1 MGDQFQQLGH
11 FGLEGEGLLAH
22 TDVEVFE
29 NRGPAQESAT
39 GQDELWAR
47 RPLFKPAS
55 GFYGWFYHS
64 RLLGGVSNWA
74 YPSTAYKSYKEG
86 VNTVRQAVQKVLA
99 GFFCGVLPCFV
110 WAQPIVD
117 HSHVQEAIKRGV
129 QVWDVRDARD
139 YAKGHLPG
147 AVTIGD
153 AAAALRDGN
162 SEDFL
167 ATARIESILGAAGI
181 DPLRETVV
189 YGSRGSWNP
198 YFGRYA
204 LRYFGGSKVS
214 VFHDGIEGWQAA
226 GLPVST
232 SAVQA
237 TPVRLKLSSNPALAV
252 STPEMISRLNH
263 SNVQLV
269 DVRTPKEFAGEDI
282 RALRGGH
289 IPGAVNIPYE
299 QNWTDPET
307 LQKLARKQVGD
318 SRGMVLKSNLDLKA
332 LYAKLDPEK
341 ETVVYCQ
348 SGARASETAGVL
360 EQLGF
365 KNVRVYD
372 SSWLGYGNQM
382 DAPANNVTIFN
393 VGALNARMG
402 TMLARIDSLEKEL
415 AAAKK

>member
-1 MGDQFQQLGH
+1 M
-11 FGLEGEGLLAH
+11 
-22 TDVEVFE
+22 
-29 NRGPAQESAT
+29 
-39 GQDELWAR
+39 
-47 RPLFKPAS
+47 
-55 GFYGWFYHS
+55 
-64 RLLGGVSNWA
+64 
-74 YPSTAYKSYKEG
+74 
-86 VNTVRQAVQKVLA
+86 RQAFKKVA
-99 GFFCGVLPCFV
+99 SMFFFGVMPCFV

-117 HSHVQEAIKRGV
+117 HAHVQEAIKRGV

-153 AAAALRDGN
+153 AAATLRDAN
-162 SEDFL
+162 AEDFI

-189 YGSRGSWNP
+189 YGSRGSWNS

-214 VFHDGIEGWQAA
+214 VFHDGIEGWQAV

-232 SAVQA
+232 SPFQA
-237 TPVRLKLSSNPALAV
+237 TPVKLKLSPNLALAV
-252 STPEMISRLNH
+252 TTSEMISRLNH
-263 SNVQLV
+263 SNVQVV

-307 LQKLARKQVGD
+307 LQKLAKKQVSD
-318 SRGMVLKSNLDLKA
+318 SRGMVLKSNSDLKA
-332 LYAKLDPEK
+332 LYAKLNPEK

-360 EQLGF
+360 DQLGF

-372 SSWLGYGNQM
+372 SSWLAYGNQL
-382 DAPANNVTIFN
+382 DAPANNVTVFN
-393 VGALNARMG
+393 VGALNGRMG
-402 TMLARIDSLEKEL
+402 VMLARIDSLEKEL
-415 AAAKK
+415 ATAKK

>member
-1 MGDQFQQLGH
+1 M
-11 FGLEGEGLLAH
+11 
-22 TDVEVFE
+22 
-29 NRGPAQESAT
+29 
-39 GQDELWAR
+39 
-47 RPLFKPAS
+47 
-55 GFYGWFYHS
+55 
-64 RLLGGVSNWA
+64 
-74 YPSTAYKSYKEG
+74 
-86 VNTVRQAVQKVLA
+86 RQAVQKVVTM
-99 GFFCGVLPCFV
+99 FFWGVMPCFV

-117 HSHVQEAIKRGV
+117 HAHVQEAIKRGA

-153 AAAALRDGN
+153 AASVLRDAN
-162 SEDFL
+162 AEDFI

-181 DPLRETVV
+181 DPQRETVV

-198 YFGRYA
+198 YFGRYT

-232 SAVQA
+232 SPFQA
-237 TPVRLKLSSNPALAV
+237 SPVTLKLLPNPALAV
-252 STPEMISRLNH
+252 TTPEMISRVNQ
-263 SNVQLV
+263 SNVQIV
-269 DVRTPKEFAGEDI
+269 DARTPKEFAGEDI

-299 QNWTDPET
+299 QNWADPET
-307 LQKLARKQVGD
+307 LQKLAKKQVSD
-318 SRGMVLKSNLDLKA
+318 SRGMALKSNADLKA

-348 SGARASETAGVL
+348 SGVRASETAGVL

-372 SSWLGYGNQM
+372 SSWLGYGNRL
-382 DAPANNVTIFN
+382 DAPANNATIFN
-393 VGALNARMG
+393 VGALNGRMG
-402 TMLARIDSLEKEL
+402 AMQARIDALAKEL

>member
-1 MGDQFQQLGH
+1 MGAP
-11 FGLEGEGLLAH
+11 AH
-22 TDVEVFE
+22 
-29 NRGPAQESAT
+29 
-39 GQDELWAR
+39 
-47 RPLFKPAS
+47 FKPVS
-55 GFYGWFYHS
+55 GLYGWFYRS
-64 RLLGGVSNWA
+64 RLFEVAAIGRILAAVD
-74 YPSTAYKSYKEG
+74 KSYKEG
-86 VNTVRQAVQKVLA
+86 ANTVKQAVQKVLA
-99 GFFCGVLPCFV
+99 VFFWGVVPCFV
-110 WAQPIVD
+110 GAQPIVD
-117 HSHVQEAIKRGV
+117 HAQVQEAIKRGV

-147 AVTIGD
+147 ALTVGD

-162 SEDFL
+162 AEDFL
-167 ATARIESILGAAGI
+167 ATARIETILGAAGI
-181 DPLRETVV
+181 DPQRETVV
-189 YGSRGSWNP
+189 YGARGSWNP

-232 SAVQA
+232 SPVQA
-237 TPVRLKLSSNPALAV
+237 IPTKLKLSPNLALAV
-252 STPEMISRLNH
+252 TTPEMISRLNH

-269 DVRTPKEFAGEDI
+269 DVRTPKEFTGEDI

-299 QNWTDPET
+299 QNWADPET
-307 LQKLARKQVGD
+307 PQKLATKQVGD
-318 SRGMVLKSNLDLKA
+318 SRGMALKSNADLKA

-372 SSWLGYGNQM
+372 SSWLGYGNQL

-415 AAAKK
+415 VAAKK